1 MGNLSVDV
9 TRYID
14 FYPINQNGSSVNN
27 YKQANILSVVDSD
40 GKLTDT
46 IVKAENLTDAQK
58 SAMVSSGV
66 EFDNYGNAYYLTD
79 NHSRFLLYGVDST
92 GQLYVFNY
100 TGEKM
105 KVASNGSYIDPATGN
120 EAETEKTREFLSQI
134 KATYDIS
141 WNGIS
146 ATGLSLSRVIMLVT
160 LIRAELIE
168 EQLVAQMD
176 ELAKRTALL
185 NGSAEAE
192 QMILNNY
199 DITDPNNANAI
210 HNKTTFS
217 YTDGSGTHTTNLKDY
232 LMKEGVLGINI
243 PAESFPSD
251 VVTITIGPQTFSYSN
266 VWSKEFK
273 DQVISAIQTKQ
284 DDLNTI
290 AQEVSINIQSLIN
303 KRDQSYLLGTNAISL
318 FYSGHISVAR
328 NI

>member
-14 FYPINQNGSSVNN
+14 FYPINQNGTSVNN

-46 IVKAENLTDAQK
+46 IIKAENLTDAQK
-58 SAMVSSGV
+58 SAMVSSGI
-66 EFDNYGNAYYLTD
+66 EFDNYGNAYYVTD
-79 NHSRFLLYGVDST
+79 NHSRFLHYGVDST

-100 TGEKM
+100 TGERM
-105 KVASNGSYIDPATGN
+105 RVNVNGSLGNPNIATDN
-120 EAETEKTREFLSQI
+120 EADPEKARDFLSQI
-134 KATYDIS
+134 KASYDIS

-146 ATGLSLSRVIMLVT
+146 ATGLSLTRVIMLVT

-168 EQLVAQMD
+168 EQLVEQMD

-192 QMILNNY
+192 QLILDYY
-199 DITDPNNANAI
+199 DITSYNDSNAI
-210 HNKTTFS
+210 HNKTSFT
-217 YTDGSGTHTTNLKDY
+217 YTDGSGTHTTTLKNY
-232 LMKEGVLGINI
+232 LTTVLAINI
-243 PAESFPSD
+243 PASSFPSD
-251 VVTITIGPQTFSYSN
+251 TIRIPLTTTDVPN
-266 VWSKEFK
+266 VWSKDFK

-284 DDLNTI
+284 DELNTI
-290 AQEVSINIQSLIN
+290 SQETSINIQALIN

>member
-1 MGNLSVDV
+1 MGNLTVDV

-27 YKQANILSVVDSD
+27 YKQASILSVVDSD

-58 SAMVSSGV
+58 SAMVANGI
-66 EFDNYGNAYYLTD
+66 EFDNYGNAYYVTT
-79 NHSRFLLYGVDST
+79 NHSRFLHYGVDSN
-92 GQLYVFNY
+92 GELYVFNY
-100 TGEKM
+100 TGDKM
-105 KVASNGSYIDPATGN
+105 KVASDGSLIDPATGN
-120 EAETEKTREFLSQI
+120 QAETEVARDFLSQI

-146 ATGLSLSRVIMLVT
+146 ATGISLERVIMLVT

-176 ELAKRTALL
+176 ELAKRTATLKNSADAEQFIL
-185 NGSAEAE
+185 DNYTKTIKNRTVYSTTSSAEAGVSFISIKYFLE
-192 QMILNNY
+192 TDVGIS
-199 DITDPNNANAI
+199 ITFPD
-210 HNKTTFS
+210 
-217 YTDGSGTHTTNLKDY
+217 DD
-232 LMKEGVLGINI
+232 
-243 PAESFPSD
+243 ES
-251 VVTITIGPQTFSYSN
+251 
-266 VWSKEFK
+266 WSQVFK

-284 DDLNTI
+284 DELNTI
-290 AQEVSINIQSLIN
+290 SQETSINIQSLIN
-303 KRDQSYLLGTNAISL
+303 KRDQSYLLGTNATSL

>member
-1 MGNLSVDV
+1 MGNLTVDV

-27 YKQANILSVVDSD
+27 YKQASILSAVDSD

-58 SAMVSSGV
+58 SAMVSNGI
-66 EFDNYGNAYYLTD
+66 EFDKYGNAYYLTD
-79 NHSRFLLYGVDST
+79 NHSRFLHYGIDST

-100 TGEKM
+100 TGDKM
-105 KVASNGSYIDPATGN
+105 KVASDGSFIDPATGN
-120 EAETEKTREFLSQI
+120 QAETEKARDFLSQI
-134 KATYDIS
+134 KASYDIS

-168 EQLVAQMD
+168 EQLVNQMD

-192 QMILNNY
+192 QMILNYY
-199 DITDPNNANAI
+199 DITTPSDANAI
-210 HNKTTFS
+210 HNKTPFS
-217 YTDGSGTHTTNLKDY
+217 YTDGSGTHETNLKDY
-232 LMKEGVLGINI
+232 LTGVLGINI
-243 PAESFPSD
+243 PERSFPSD
-251 VVTITIGPQTFSYSN
+251 VVTITIGSQTFSYAN

>member
-14 FYPINQNGSSVNN
+14 FYPINQNSTSVNN

-58 SAMVSSGV
+58 SAMVSSGI

-79 NHSRFLLYGVDST
+79 NHSRFLHYGVDST

-100 TGEKM
+100 TGDKM
-105 KVASNGSYIDPATGN
+105 KVASNGSLIDPATGN
-120 EAETEKTREFLSQI
+120 QAETEVAREFLSQI

-146 ATGLSLSRVIMLVT
+146 ATALSLERVIMLVT

-168 EQLVAQMD
+168 EQLVNQMD

-192 QMILNNY
+192 QYILTNYNNK
-199 DITDPNNANAI
+199 IINN
-210 HNKTTFS
+210 TPFT
-217 YTDGSGTHTTNLKDY
+217 YTDGSGEHTTTIKDY
-232 LMKEGVLGINI
+232 LTNVLTINVTTDM
-243 PAESFPSD
+243 FPSGN
-251 VVTITIGPQTFSYSN
+251 TLPQIYYDTTA
-266 VWSKEFK
+266 WSTSQK
-273 DQVISAIQTKQ
+273 DQIISAIQTKQ
-284 DDLNTI
+284 DELNTI
-290 AQEVSINIQSLIN
+290 SQETSINIQSLIN

>member
-14 FYPINQNGSSVNN
+14 FYPINQNGTSVNN

-46 IVKAENLTDAQK
+46 IIKAENLTDAQK
-58 SAMVSSGV
+58 SAMVSSGI
-66 EFDNYGNAYYLTD
+66 EFDNYGNAYYVTD
-79 NHSRFLLYGVDST
+79 NHSRFLHYGVDST

-100 TGEKM
+100 TGERM
-105 KVASNGSYIDPATGN
+105 RVNANGSLGNPNIATDN
-120 EAETEKTREFLSQI
+120 EADPEKARDFLSQI
-134 KATYDIS
+134 KASYDIS

-146 ATGLSLSRVIMLVT
+146 ATGLSLTRVIMLVT

-168 EQLVAQMD
+168 EQLVEQMD

-192 QMILNNY
+192 QLILDYY
-199 DITDPNNANAI
+199 DITSYNDSNAI
-210 HNKTTFS
+210 HNKTSFT
-217 YTDGSGTHTTNLKDY
+217 YTDGSGTHTTTLKNY
-232 LMKEGVLGINI
+232 LTTVLAINI
-243 PAESFPSD
+243 PASSFPSD
-251 VVTITIGPQTFSYSN
+251 TIRIPLTTTDVPN
-266 VWSKEFK
+266 VWSKDFK

-284 DDLNTI
+284 DELNTI
-290 AQEVSINIQSLIN
+290 SQETSINIQALIN

>member
-14 FYPINQNGSSVNN
+14 FYPINQNSTSVNN

-58 SAMVSSGV
+58 SAMVSSGI

-79 NHSRFLLYGVDST
+79 NHSRFLHYGVDST

-105 KVASNGSYIDPATGN
+105 KVASDGSYIDPATGN
-120 EAETEKTREFLSQI
+120 EAETEKTRDFLSQI
-134 KATYDIS
+134 KASYDIS

-146 ATGLSLSRVIMLVT
+146 ATALSLSRVIMLVT

-168 EQLVAQMD
+168 EQLVEQMD
-176 ELAKRTALL
+176 KLAQRTALL

-192 QMILNNY
+192 QLILKYY
-199 DITDPNNANAI
+199 DITSWSESNAI
-210 HNKTTFS
+210 YNLTPFS
-217 YTDGSGTHTTNLKDY
+217 YTDGSGTHETNLKDY
-232 LMKEGVLGINI
+232 LTGVLGINI
-243 PAESFPSD
+243 SFPSNTYRPAFMPVD
-251 VVTITIGPQTFSYSN
+251 VPN
-266 VWSKEFK
+266 VWSKDFK

-284 DDLNTI
+284 DELNTI
-290 AQEVSINIQSLIN
+290 SQEVSINIQSLIN

>member
-1 MGNLSVDV
+1 MGNLTVDV

-14 FYPINQNGSSVNN
+14 FYPINQNGTSVNN
-27 YKQANILSVVDSD
+27 YKQANILSVIDAN

-58 SAMVSSGV
+58 SAMVANGI

-79 NHSRFLLYGVDST
+79 NHSRFLHYGVDSN
-92 GQLYVFNY
+92 GELYVFNY
-100 TGEKM
+100 TGDKM
-105 KVASNGSYIDPATGN
+105 KVASDGSLIDPATGN
-120 EAETEKTREFLSQI
+120 QAETEVARDFLSQI

-146 ATGLSLSRVIMLVT
+146 ATGISLERVIMLVT

-176 ELAKRTALL
+176 ELAKRTAQL
-185 NGSAEAE
+185 NTSAEAE
-192 QMILNNY
+192 QIILNTPSISNSY
-199 DITDPNNANAI
+199 PFTYTYTNEETNPPTV
-210 HNKTTFS
+210 TTLRGLS
-217 YTDGSGTHTTNLKDY
+217 LYLTNRHGLN
-232 LMKEGVLGINI
+232 LSISL
-243 PAESFPSD
+243 PSD
-251 VVTITIGPQTFSYSN
+251 PDE
-266 VWSKEFK
+266 VWSSALKE
-273 DQVISAIQTKQ
+273 QVLSAIQTKQ
-284 DDLNTI
+284 DEWNSI
-290 AQEVSINIQSLIN
+290 SQETSINIQSLIN